1 VLRASELA
9 SAVRVGERIRAAV
22 ATYPWS
28 RLAHGLTATIS
39 IGVADHRSA
48 MTYDALMSAA
58 DTALHEAKDLGRD
71 RVAVA

>member
-1 VLRASELA
+1 ML
-9 SAVRVGERIRAAV
+9 VGERIRAAV

-28 RLAHGLTATIS
+28 RFAHGLAPTIS
-39 IGVADHRSA
+39 IGVADHRAA

-58 DTALHEAKDLGRD
+58 DAALHQAKDLGRD